1 MSTEHG
7 DGQYRRQLAD
17 AARFIREHDD
27 FLVVSHIHPD
37 GDAVGSTCA
46 VGWILDQLGKRNML
60 CNEGAIPKKYRFLRR
75 GDQIADYAGHRPDK
89 MYRHVICVDCAD
101 YQRIGSIAEWI
112 AEDAQ
117 IVNID
122 HHPTNDRYGAVHVVK
137 EDAAA
142 TAELLFDLA
151 EELALPLTAE
161 MAECI
166 YTGILT
172 DTGGFRYA
180 NTSPRVMQIASRLLT
195 YGISPGMLAEVLL
208 EKTTFAHILLLKKA
222 LTTLSFTEDRRIAWV
237 CAWKKDIEEA
247 GAGNEDM
254 DGLVNYPRNIE
265 GVEVGLLFKQMSD
278 REVKVSFR
286 ASSRVDVSRVAQQFG
301 GGGHVRAAGA
311 TIRGDMDEV
320 VARVVEATR
329 LALP

>member
-1 MSTEHG
+1 MSAQYG
-7 DGQYRRQLAD
+7 DARYRKQLAE
-17 AARFIREHDD
+17 AARFLREHDD

-46 VGWILDQLGKRNML
+46 VGWILDQLGKRNLL
-60 CNEGAIPKKYRFLRR
+60 CNESVIPKKFRFLRR
-75 GDQIADYAGHRPDK
+75 GNEIADYAGRRSDRK
-89 MYRHVICVDCAD
+89 FRYVVCVDCAD

-112 AEDAQ
+112 AEDAL

-122 HHPTNDRYGAVHVVK
+122 HHPTNDRYGTVQVVR

-151 EELALPLTAE
+151 EELKLPLTTD

-180 NTSPRVMQIASRLLT
+180 NTSPRVMQIASQLLT
-195 YGISPGMLAEVLL
+195 YGISPGTLAEELL
-208 EKTTFAHILLLKKA
+208 EKTSFAHILLLKKA

-278 REVKVSFR
+278 SEVKVSFR

-311 TIRGDMDEV
+311 TVRGDMDEV